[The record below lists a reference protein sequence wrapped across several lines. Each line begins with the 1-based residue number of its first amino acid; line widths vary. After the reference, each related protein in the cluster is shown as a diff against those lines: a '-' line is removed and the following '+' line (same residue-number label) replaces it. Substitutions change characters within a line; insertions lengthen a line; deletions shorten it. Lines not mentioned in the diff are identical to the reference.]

1 MLNVLPS
8 TKQMLHLKKR
18 IALFTDSITKWMC
31 TVQDV
36 IHNFPEFGWRQL
48 PEGNFRPFLLLDKK
62 KQNRHLCL
70 VLIWEFS
77 TLFSKS
83 PVILSLRHALNL
95 FLSFPFL
102 FNFHFSVIFTQN
114 SWQLWRLPAKV
125 GQKSGLE
132 DNKMREEPV
141 VRTPPWKRQKLMCTF
156 ASSQISLQLMIP
168 ANREINKRLQTAL
181 GIKR

>member
-1 MLNVLPS
+1 MLNVSQS
-8 TKQMLHLKKR
+8 TKLMCKLAQRCSLTPLPGGCALNRLLH
-18 IALFTDSITKWMC
+18 T
-31 TVQDV
+31 
-36 IHNFPEFGWRQL
+36 FPEFGWRQSRERKL
-48 PEGNFRPFLLLDKK
+48 RPFLLLAQK
-62 KQNRHLCL
+62 KQNRRLCL
-70 VLIWEFS
+70 RLLWEFS

-83 PVILSLRHALNL
+83 PVILSLRHTLNL

-141 VRTPPWKRQKLMCTF
+141 VRTPPWKDKSWCAHLH
-156 ASSQISLQLMIP
+156 P
-168 ANREINKRLQTAL
+168 ARFLR
-181 GIKR
+181 G